1 MSNILHVLNGDAT
14 AFSFPDTGL
23 EGDLLVWREILS
35 QGPVNAD
42 INSGNFWK
50 ARKEWI
56 SQTFN
61 EPASDYEIKV
71 LDPLEKLNADY
82 EQINL
87 WFEFDL
93 HCQANLL
100 GVLALLSG
108 NTNLSPP
115 AVYLI
120 CPKDFPGKSNFK
132 GMGEL
137 NGKELQYLFDTIR
150 VELGEPD
157 FFIAAEAWALYVESN
172 ADAIEKWIADTKFWG
187 ALTLLKPAL
196 EAHIRRLRTNEQ
208 GLNYI
213 EQYLLSSYQSGA
225 ETKQELY
232 QRFWDTQQI
241 YGMGDLEIDLY
252 LKRLQALGLI
262 RL

>member
-1 MSNILHVLNGDAT
+1 MSNILHVLNGDST
-14 AFSFPDTGL
+14 AYNFQDTGL
-23 EGDLLVWREILS
+23 SGDILIWREILS
-35 QGPVNAD
+35 QGPVSPD
-42 INSGNFWK
+42 IASGNFWK
-50 ARKEWI
+50 AREEWI

-61 EPASDYEIKV
+61 EPPSDYEIKV
-71 LDPLEKLNADY
+71 LGPLEMLNAPY
-82 EQINL
+82 NEINL

-100 GVLALLSG
+100 GVLALLAG

-120 CPKDFPGKSNFK
+120 CPGDFPGKTNFR

-137 NGKELQYLFDTIR
+137 NGKELLYLYDTIR
-150 VELGEPD
+150 VQLGEPD
-157 FFIAAEAWALYVESN
+157 FFIAAQAWAQYVGSN
-172 ADAIEKWIADTKFWG
+172 ADAIEKWIAKTKFWG

-196 EAHIRRLRTNEQ
+196 EAHIRRLRTNAQ

-225 ETKQELY
+225 QTKQELY

-241 YGMGDLEIDLY
+241 YGMGDAEIDIY

-262 RL
+262 SL